1 MSARP
6 GPDLVGGV
14 SSRAGRCRR
23 RDRRRD
29 PLGGQLDH
37 EPGQEDLD
45 QGADRQGVEHSAH
58 TDHAAEQP
66 AEGEDGQLETG
77 AHQPNAAPGPPY
89 QAGHQ
94 PVARTGAELGADV
107 HPARQPVQDDP
118 PGQKPDP
125 GRHRLRSA
133 EQREAEVDLP
143 EASGEAIAKEFENLA
158 RKARQTRANLAKLD
172 PPDNA
177 REEFDALLSALG
189 DGSDD
194 LGAVAAASREDD
206 PAKAAE
212 AAQDLVKSGTRIQE
226 AETDLKKEVD
236 G

>member
-1 MSARP
+1 MTRTRPAALAVVALALSAAVAGCGESESSSFKEDYNAAVRP
-6 GPDLVGGV
+6 LSELKTDVGG
-14 SSRAGRCRR
+14 SL
-23 RDRRRD
+23 D
-29 PLGGQLDH
+29 GG
-37 EPGQEDLD
+37 
-45 QGADRQGVEHSAH
+45 
-58 TDHAAEQP
+58 
-66 AEGEDGQLETG
+66 
-77 AHQPNAAPGPPY
+77 
-89 QAGHQ
+89 
-94 PVARTGAELGADV
+94 
-107 HPARQPVQDDP
+107 
-118 PGQKPDP
+118 
-125 GRHRLRSA
+125 
-133 EQREAEVDLP
+133 
-143 EASGEAIAKEFENLA
+143 SGKSNEAIAKEFENLA

-212 AAQDLVKSGTRIQE
+212 AAQELVKSGTRIQE